1 MVKSQ
6 FRIIGALSILLML
19 GASPLSVNYAFAENE
34 ENQVQNGELRA
45 ILTEKVVDGKL
56 LVHHYSLPEDLSD
69 EDLKRMLS
77 FDGQMSWG
85 YVNYKAYQ
93 SGIVIFD
100 GKASKI
106 DGNLWKISIED
117 ASNGNL
123 VYKVVFSGK
132 IVETK
137 ENEFAISFMNS
148 MIKNL
153 ETSQNVRLLENVDSP
168 INSEKSNGSNQEFRN
183 SISVN
188 NHHTIFSLID

>member
-183 SISVN
+183 SII
-188 NHHTIFSLID
+188 TIFSLID

>member
-19 GASPLSVNYAFAENE
+19 GASPLSVNYAFAEIE

-188 NHHTIFSLID
+188 NHHFFFN

>member
-168 INSEKSNGSNQEFRN
+168 INSEKSNGY
-183 SISVN
+183 
-188 NHHTIFSLID
+188 HHFFFN

>member
-6 FRIIGALSILLML
+6 FRIIGALAILLML

-34 ENQVQNGELRA
+34 ENQVQNRELRT

-56 LVHHYSLPEDLSD
+56 KVHHYALPEDLSD
-69 EDLKRMLS
+69 EDLKRILT

-106 DGNLWKISIED
+106 GENLWEISIDDTNE
-117 ASNGNL
+117 NL
-123 VYKVVFSGK
+123 TYKVIFSGK

-137 ENEFAISFMNS
+137 ENEFVISFMNS
-148 MIKNL
+148 MMKSL
-153 ETSQNVRLLENVDSP
+153 ETAQNLRLLENVDP
-168 INSEKSNGSNQEFRN
+168 PMNSEKPIGSNQEFKN
-183 SISVN
+183 SIPVK
-188 NHHTIFSLID
+188 

>member
-1 MVKSQ
+1 
-6 FRIIGALSILLML
+6 ML
-19 GASPLSVNYAFAENE
+19 GASPLSVNYAFAEIE

-123 VYKVVFSGK
+123 VFKVVFSGK

-188 NHHTIFSLID
+188 NHHFFFN

>member
-168 INSEKSNGSNQEFRN
+168 INSEKSNGSPF
-183 SISVN
+183 
-188 NHHTIFSLID
+188 FL

>member
-188 NHHTIFSLID
+188 NHHFFFN